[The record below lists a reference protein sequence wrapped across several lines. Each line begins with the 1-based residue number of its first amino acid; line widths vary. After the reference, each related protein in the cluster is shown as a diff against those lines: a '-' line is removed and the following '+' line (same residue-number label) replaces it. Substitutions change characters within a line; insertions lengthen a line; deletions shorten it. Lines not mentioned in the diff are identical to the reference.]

1 MAMMAEI
8 LDGVAEAVRTVEK
21 CSVLINDVGP
31 NLTYPLWRIKILD
44 DAEIERLVQG
54 RFQYSMDLDIWY
66 ILNERGEIKDLQ
78 GEIIDVAERL
88 VFALEF
94 ISAGGRKFMG
104 SEMHYRV
111 TDGVLHFFV
120 TYKWQT
126 VQTAEEPKMESLKV
140 KPKKEG

>member
-88 VFALEF
+88 FFALEF

-104 SEMHYRV
+104 SGCTTESR
-111 TDGVLHFFV
+111 
-120 TYKWQT
+120 
-126 VQTAEEPKMESLKV
+126 MESCIFL
-140 KPKKEG
+140 